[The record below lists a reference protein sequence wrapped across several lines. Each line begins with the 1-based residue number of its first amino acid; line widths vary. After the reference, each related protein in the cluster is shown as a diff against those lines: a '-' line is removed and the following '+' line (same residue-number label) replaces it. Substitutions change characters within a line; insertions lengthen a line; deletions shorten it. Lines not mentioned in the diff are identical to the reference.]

1 MPLLSFPEWK
11 CFKAG
16 WDVAEFARGL
26 TLGSAVRGGA
36 HREQESPPTKL
47 RARPAL
53 DNLSP
58 LGEGHP
64 LAHVMDPVGCWQ
76 PAGGLWVSSP
86 RDSLGPPSCA
96 GSIPSPAPFP
106 PASPEGVKPHLPRSK
121 AARSSVLSP
130 CPGQWYSGSPS
141 RLGGCQGREADSMGV
156 TVLPPSIW
164 DASLE
169 CEPWPFSS
177 LEVQGEAGSPG
188 RTG

>member
-16 WDVAEFARGL
+16 WDVAKFARGL

-36 HREQESPPTKL
+36 RSKQESPPTKL

-76 PAGGLWVSSP
+76 PAGGSHWGVVGLLSQRLPGTPLMCWLHP
-86 RDSLGPPSCA
+86 
-96 GSIPSPAPFP
+96 IPSP
-106 PASPEGVKPHLPRSK
+106 LP
-121 AARSSVLSP
+121 
-130 CPGQWYSGSPS
+130 SGLP
-141 RLGGCQGREADSMGV
+141 GGCQTLS
-156 TVLPPSIW
+156 PSI
-164 DASLE
+164 
-169 CEPWPFSS
+169 
-177 LEVQGEAGSPG
+177 QGCQVLCALPVPRPVVLGLAIVAGWLPG
-188 RTG
+188 MGG